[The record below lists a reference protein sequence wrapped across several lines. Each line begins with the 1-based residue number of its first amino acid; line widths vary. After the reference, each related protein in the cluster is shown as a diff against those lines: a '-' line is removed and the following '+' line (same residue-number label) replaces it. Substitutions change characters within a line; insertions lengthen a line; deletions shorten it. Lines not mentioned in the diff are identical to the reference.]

1 MVFLGYKVL
10 EEIWKVDL
18 DENRIL
24 ELDFRFERFK
34 VLLSFKIEI
43 NLGVMRFIICVFISF
58 VVFVIYFYVM
68 LKGCYVW

>member
-43 NLGVMRFIICVFISF
+43 NLGVMRFIICVF
-58 VVFVIYFYVM
+58 Y
-68 LKGCYVW
+68 